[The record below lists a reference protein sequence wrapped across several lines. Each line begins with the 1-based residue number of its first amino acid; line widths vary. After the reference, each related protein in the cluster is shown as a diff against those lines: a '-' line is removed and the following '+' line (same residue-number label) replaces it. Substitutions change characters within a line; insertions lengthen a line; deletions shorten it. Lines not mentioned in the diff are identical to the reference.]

1 MSEENHETNIL
12 QKVVF
17 VDGELKSLI
26 VEYVGEKL
34 NPENNEVNL
43 EMVISTIAEEFPEV
57 LLAIA
62 EENFLKGY
70 ELGLNDIS
78 ALRMGSWKCI
88 I

>member
-1 MSEENHETNIL
+1 MSEENYENSIL
-12 QKVVF
+12 QKVVS

-26 VEYVGEKL
+26 VEYVGERL

-70 ELGLNDIS
+70 ELGLNDTA
-78 ALRMGSWKCI
+78 ALRMGS
-88 I
+88 

>member
-78 ALRMGSWKCI
+78 ALRMGS
-88 I
+88 

>member
-1 MSEENHETNIL
+1 MSKEKYENSIL
-12 QKVVF
+12 QKVVS

-57 LLAIA
+57 LLTIA

-70 ELGLNDIS
+70 ELGLNDTA
-78 ALRMGSWKCI
+78 ALRLES
-88 I
+88 